1 MNKDQFE
8 KLAISALVFSLLYV
22 PTHVCV
28 PARCVPRDWAFIF
41 DIEYSVD
48 FGRLFIQEI
57 VVGLILYYFWRKN
70 YKN

>member
-8 KLAISALVFSLLYV
+8 RVALGIIIASLLYV

-28 PARCVPRDWAFIF
+28 YARCIPKDWAFILDTQF
-41 DIEYSVD
+41 SVD
-48 FGRLFIQEI
+48 FGRLIIQEVI
-57 VVGLILYYFWRKN
+57 VGLILYYIWKKN